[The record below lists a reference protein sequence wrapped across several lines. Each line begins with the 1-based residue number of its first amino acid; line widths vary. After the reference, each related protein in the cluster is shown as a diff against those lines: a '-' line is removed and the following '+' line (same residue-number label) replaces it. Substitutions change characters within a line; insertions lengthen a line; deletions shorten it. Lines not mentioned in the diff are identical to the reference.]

1 MLHELFTIK
10 NNQIVFDKTEIKKE
24 NENEFVL
31 SCI

>member
-10 NNQIVFDKTEIKKE
+10 NNHIVFDKAEIKKE

-31 SCI
+31 SCV